1 MKTTKKQL
9 ETLLRGVTRN
19 LCTLT
24 SLPHDTVKQLH
35 DICQQA
41 NTIIEELDK
50 QVKEL
55 PDFEKYVEKQ
65 NFEYRY
71 FCKKFNINI
80 NSRQIPENMMPE
92 WNKALKD
99 LADKNPEIS
108 GQIKAIE
115 LNEFDFNFKP
125 ITDLTGFPVI
135 MLFNYPELF
144 KI

>member
-1 MKTTKKQL
+1 MKTNKKNL
-9 ETLLRGVTRN
+9 ETLLRGVTQN

-41 NTIIEELDK
+41 NTAIEELDK
-50 QVKEL
+50 QIKEL
-55 PDFEKYVEKQ
+55 PNFDKYVEKQ
-65 NFEYRY
+65 KFEYRY
-71 FCKKFNINI
+71 FCKKFNIKNG
-80 NSRQIPENMMPE
+80 QIPQNMMAD
-92 WNKALKD
+92 WQKALQSV
-99 LADKNPEIS
+99 ADKNPEIS

-125 ITDLTGFPVI
+125 ITDFTGFPVI
-135 MLFNYPELF
+135 ALLNYPELF

>member
-1 MKTTKKQL
+1 MKTNKKNL
-9 ETLLRGVTRN
+9 ETLLRGVTQN

-65 NFEYRY
+65 SFEYRY
-71 FCKKFNINI
+71 FCEKFHIKNG
-80 NSRQIPENMMPE
+80 QIPQNMMLE

-108 GQIKAIE
+108 KQIKAIE
-115 LNEFDFNFKP
+115 NNELDFNFKP
-125 ITDLTGFPVI
+125 ITDFTGFPVI
-135 MLFNYPELF
+135 ALLNYPDLF
-144 KI
+144 TI

>member
-9 ETLLRGVTRN
+9 ETLLRGVTQN

-41 NTIIEELDK
+41 KTAIEELDK

-55 PDFEKYVEKQ
+55 PGFEKYVEKQ
-65 NFEYRY
+65 SFEYHY
-71 FCKKFNINI
+71 FCKKFNIKNG
-80 NSRQIPENMMPE
+80 QITQNMMAD
-92 WNKALKD
+92 WQKALQSV
-99 LADKNPEIS
+99 ADKNPEIS

-115 LNEFDFNFKP
+115 NNELDFNFKP
-125 ITDLTGFPVI
+125 ITDFTGFPVI
-135 MLFNYPELF
+135 ALLNYPDLF
-144 KI
+144 TI